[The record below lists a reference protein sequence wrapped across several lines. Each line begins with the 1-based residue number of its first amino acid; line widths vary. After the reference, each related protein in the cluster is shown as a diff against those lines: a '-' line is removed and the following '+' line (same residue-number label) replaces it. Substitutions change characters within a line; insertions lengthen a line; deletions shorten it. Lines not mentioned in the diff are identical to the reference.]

1 MSRVEP
7 DIAPVRGADLIF
19 CALGCP
25 VHAGSL
31 HVHAHTNTYVQ
42 IKTRTR
48 MHQNQMPDFQKTQA
62 GVDLRMFTPAELQL
76 DPDTTKGMT
85 ADEQREMIQK
95 IYNEQVR

>member
-1 MSRVEP
+1 
-7 DIAPVRGADLIF
+7 
-19 CALGCP
+19 
-25 VHAGSL
+25 
-31 HVHAHTNTYVQ
+31 
-42 IKTRTR
+42 

>member
-1 MSRVEP
+1 MEP
-7 DIAPVRGADLIF
+7 DIAPVRGADLIVF
-19 CALGCP
+19 ALGCP
-25 VHAGSL
+25 VDARSL
-31 HVHAHTNTYVQ
+31 HVHAHTNTHLH
-42 IKTRTR
+42 IKTRIH